1 MEGDLEREAE
11 SSHSLVGFKEKSTR
25 VQEKSPLSQDTI
37 QERLPLYEALAREK
51 SPYKSVTQEKSSS
64 VARGKSSF
72 YTDYTIQGKPAYK
85 GSVREKATL
94 YKTTAQKYG
103 YSFVSTIM
111 EYIRP
116 FTKLFGYFWNN
127 FAPLRWFV
135 YTFLTFCSVPTAI
148 FIGWAVLCFAGIIA
162 LAGVGIT
169 IAEGFFLF
177 LGMSVFLPVAIILCI
192 IAFVTVVFLT
202 LAWIGMRSSVTV
214 YGYFN
219 GPSNVEVE
227 EAEYTKRSIDEKNK
241 FDL

>member
-1 MEGDLEREAE
+1 MFPTKKNKFLKKV
-11 SSHSLVGFKEKSTR
+11 SLVRFKEKFT
-25 VQEKSPLSQDTI
+25 
-37 QERLPLYEALAREK
+37 RLPLYEGLAREK
-51 SPYKSVTQEKSSS
+51 SPYKSVTQKKSSS

-72 YTDYTIQGKPAYK
+72 YTDYTIQGKPTYK
-85 GSVREKATL
+85 DSVREKATL

-116 FTKLFGYFWNN
+116 FTN
-127 FAPLRWFV
+127 FAPLRWIV

-148 FIGWAVLCFAGIIA
+148 FIGWTVLCFAGIIA

-192 IAFVTVVFLT
+192 ITFVIVVFLA
-202 LAWIGMRSSVTV
+202 LAWIGMRSLVTI

-219 GPSNVEVE
+219 GPSNVEVKE
-227 EAEYTKRSIDEKNK
+227 TEYTKIEANASFYSKVQ
-241 FDL
+241 

>member
-37 QERLPLYEALAREK
+37 QERLPLYE
-51 SPYKSVTQEKSSS
+51 
-64 VARGKSSF
+64 
-72 YTDYTIQGKPAYK
+72 
-85 GSVREKATL
+85 
-94 YKTTAQKYG
+94 
-103 YSFVSTIM
+103 
-111 EYIRP
+111 
-116 FTKLFGYFWNN
+116 
-127 FAPLRWFV
+127 
-135 YTFLTFCSVPTAI
+135 VPTAI